1 MCIISLRNSII
12 PEINQPE
19 KGPKKINKQ
28 RKGDP
33 NYHLATNAHFAC
45 FLGERKKGKKKNN
58 KTKVPCP
65 KRLCFTFMFPFKEP
79 PTPLKLRHNI
89 RTYRRAIIPS
99 TLTELRMKSRL
110 TRFFMWVC
118 VFVFF
123 GRTYVCMFNVWAKTA
138 DEMVVFCFS
147 ANRKSTQITSKPC
160 QSKKKKKYNNK
171 KMSWCKWGTNRKAV
185 DISS

>member
-1 MCIISLRNSII
+1 MRISHVFWER
-12 PEINQPE
+12 E
-19 KGPKKINKQ
+19 KRAKKKIIKQ
-28 RKGDP
+28 KFLAP
-33 NYHLATNAHFAC
+33 NGYVSRSC
-45 FLGERKKGKKKNN
+45 FLLKN
-58 KTKVPCP
+58 
-65 KRLCFTFMFPFKEP
+65 P
-79 PTPLKLRHNI
+79 PTPWKLRHNI

-110 TRFFMWVC
+110 IRFLMWVC

-160 QSKKKKKYNNK
+160 QSKKKKKYNDK